1 MQKVED
7 RLGEIVKVLGM
18 GHRPRTN
25 ASVHDNIKWL
35 LEIQGP
41 VLESECT
48 VQQVPYRRLP
58 HTLFPPAYLAHGLLA
73 CSFCS
78 LHALPC
84 LALAQALKTVAT
96 RVKNVA
102 DRVTESPV
110 KTTSEVLAEICGCIR
125 EGKAAAKSS
134 VSSIAPA
141 PSSIAVKAVG
151 KAKASDMRVVEMEE
165 EGTLPPEA

>member
-1 MQKVED
+1 MYSAAGAVQE
-7 RLGEIVKVLGM
+7 
-18 GHRPRTN
+18 
-25 ASVHDNIKWL
+25 ASTHPLCL
-35 LEIQGP
+35 LI
-41 VLESECT
+41 
-48 VQQVPYRRLP
+48 
-58 HTLFPPAYLAHGLLA
+58 LLTA
-73 CSFCS
+73 C
-78 LHALPC
+78 LPC